1 MLERVGRLQ
10 AGTCSAEQARKS
22 STRDA
27 SQQWVYQPAD
37 NGGHRAA
44 QPDRFDLHVNAA
56 IFLFEPPTGSGGWRL
71 MQRKVRRIT
80 DDTAYRIRR
89 LYMAGAAHRFRT
101 GRLNVYQTLLVKP
114 LHGETGLP
122 LTREDWYRA

>member
-1 MLERVGRLQ
+1 LVKDVGNVSVGYRPARVAPSRLE
-10 AGTCSAEQARKS
+10 KS

-71 MQRKVRRIT
+71 MQRKCVESPTILL
-80 DDTAYRIRR
+80 TAYGASTWLAPRIDS
-89 LYMAGAAHRFRT
+89 G
-101 GRLNVYQTLLVKP
+101 LVV
-114 LHGETGLP
+114 
-122 LTREDWYRA
+122 